1 MFLPARNRLDPP
13 AKKRVHDAAQTH
25 KIEQSSCASCT
36 SSDACF
42 CIAGHVSPS
51 RWNVKT
57 AAVRQSNAQFQ
68 VIKPLL
74 PPDDPQHL
82 PFMGVALACDRH
94 MIWEA
99 LVRGSLI

>member
-1 MFLPARNRLDPP
+1 MFLPARNRLDPS
-13 AKKRVHDAAQTH
+13 AKKRVHDAAQTQ
-25 KIEQSSCASCT
+25 KIEQSSGASGNN
-36 SSDACF
+36 SDAGL

-57 AAVRQSNAQFQ
+57 AAVRQSNTQFQ
-68 VIKPLL
+68 CIKPLL

-82 PFMGVALACDRH
+82 PIMGVALTGDRH

-99 LVRGSLI
+99 LVKGSLR